1 MKQNLLSSIQ
11 TPADMKALSSEAL
24 EQLCAELRQF
34 IIEEVAKNGGHLGA
48 SLGVVE
54 LTVALHKVLNTPH
67 DLLIWDV
74 GHQAYG
80 HKILTGRQQRFYSN
94 RKLNGISGFP
104 KRKESEYDTF
114 GTGHSSTSVSA
125 MLGMAIADRLQ
136 GVERQHVAVIG
147 DASMQAGMAFE
158 ALNHAGIADSNVLVI
173 LNDNRMSIDPS
184 VGALNAFLD
193 DAAKAYE
200 ADKERIHR
208 QLNGERSDETTNL
221 FEDLHWSYFGPIDG
235 HDVNLLVKVIRELTA
250 VPGPKLL
257 HILTTKGKGYAPA
270 EAGDATKWH
279 APGLFDASTGKVLKS
294 APGGAPKFQDVFGE
308 TLIEL
313 ASENEHIVG
322 VTPAMP
328 TGSGMKVFM
337 EAFPL
342 RAFDV
347 GIAEQHAV
355 TFSAGLASQHL
366 LPFCAIYST
375 FLQRAYD
382 QLIHDVAIQEL
393 KVVFCID
400 RAGLVGED
408 GATHHGAYDL
418 AYLRCVPNLILMAPA
433 SLQELRNMLYTAT
446 SETIKGSVAIRYP
459 RGRGFDINYKQ
470 PLRALEIGKADE
482 VKTGDTLA
490 FLCVGPVVHEALEAA
505 ELTEAKGYSVSVV
518 NMRFIK
524 PLDTTLLDELVH
536 NHKAFITVEDGTVSG
551 GFGSAVAEYFMEK
564 GYQVRV
570 HRVGIPDEVIEH
582 GTPAELHKQC
592 GLDAYSLAQKALQM
606 LKETR

>member
-1 MKQNLLSSIQ
+1 MKQNLLASIQ

-24 EQLCAELRQF
+24 EQLCVELRQF

-80 HKILTGRQQRFYSN
+80 HKILTGRQQQFHSN

-125 MLGMAIADRLQ
+125 MFGMAIADRLQ
-136 GVERQHVAVIG
+136 GIERQHVAVIG

-200 ADKERIHR
+200 TDKKRIHR
-208 QLNGERSDETTNL
+208 QLNGERSGETTNL

-235 HDVNLLVKVIRELTA
+235 HDVNLLAKVIRELTA

-313 ASENEHIVG
+313 ANENEHIVG

-337 EAFPL
+337 DAFPL

-355 TFSAGLASQHL
+355 TFSAGLASQNL

-433 SLQELRNMLYTAT
+433 ALQELRNMLYTAT
-446 SETIKGSVAIRYP
+446 SSAVKSSVAIRYP
-459 RGRGFDINYKQ
+459 RGRGHDFNYKQ
-470 PLRALEIGKADE
+470 PFRTLEIGKADV
-482 VKTGDTLA
+482 VKPGKTLA
-490 FLCVGPVVHEALEAA
+490 FLCVGPVVHEAFKAA
-505 ELTEAKGYSVSVV
+505 ELAEARGYSVTVV
-518 NMRFIK
+518 NMRFVK
-524 PLDTTLLDELVH
+524 PLDTALLDELIH
-536 NHKAFITVEDGTVSG
+536 HHTAFITVEDGTVSG

-564 GYQVRV
+564 GYPVRV

-592 GLDAYSLAQKALQM
+592 GLDADSLAQKALQV
-606 LKETR
+606 LTESR